1 MIVEGFD
8 NAWHVL
14 RAWAEEGYEFFSLE
28 RRGRVPEP
36 RPLRRGEI
44 DPEDTIGLDYFPVP
58 PLSAGAGDNPDPQRA
73 LTPAEILIAAAI
85 AEGWEPETV

>member
-14 RAWAEEGYEFFSLE
+14 RAWAGGGYEFFALE
-28 RRGRVPEP
+28 RRGRVPAP
-36 RPLRRGEI
+36 RPLRREEI
-44 DPEDTIGLDYFPVP
+44 DPEAVPGSDYFPVP
-58 PLSAGAGDNPDPQRA
+58 ALTPGAGDNPDPERA

-85 AEGWEPETV
+85 AEGWEPGME

>member
-1 MIVEGFD
+1 LIVEGFD

-14 RAWAEEGYEFFSLE
+14 RAWAEEGYEFFALE

-36 RPLRRGEI
+36 RPVRRDEI
-44 DPEDTIGLDYFPVP
+44 DSEGVACLDYFPVP
-58 PLSAGAGDNPDPQRA
+58 RLATTGAGDNPDADRA

-85 AEGWEPETV
+85 AEGWEPDV